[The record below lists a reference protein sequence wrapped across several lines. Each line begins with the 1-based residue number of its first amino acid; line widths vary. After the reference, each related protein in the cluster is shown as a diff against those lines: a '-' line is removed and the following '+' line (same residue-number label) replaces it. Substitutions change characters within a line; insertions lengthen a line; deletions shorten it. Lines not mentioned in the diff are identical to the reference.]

1 MNIYLPM
8 ALSFEFKNFTL
19 SNLIAYSVTAV
30 FFILYTVYYR
40 KKIQRDNIA
49 IGIRRSSYIS
59 DNSDL
64 NSDYKD
70 AILTGNIIR
79 GMNKEEVIAS
89 VGLPRK
95 VKILTVE
102 PAPSEVWIY
111 RNGIYAHIHMG
122 ILQKWRIHHKFINF
136 S

>member
-1 MNIYLPM
+1 M